1 MALFIS
7 SSFFNPFAFLGESSI
22 FMLDRMVFGTM
33 MFWGFLI
40 LYLVREQK
48 FDRAQ
53 NRLTEELRLREGIK
67 IAESEIRNQIIM
79 INQAAYVLSEKGEYD
94 EDIVRIIR
102 ESTLKMDFQLGLL
115 QSEGYDP
122 RDSDVDNM
130 LMLF

>member
-7 SSFFNPFAFLGESSI
+7 SSFFNPFSFLGESSS
-22 FMLDRMVFGTM
+22 FMLDRVVFGTL
-33 MFWGFLI
+33 MFSGFMI

-48 FDRAQ
+48 FERVQ
-53 NRLTEELRLREGIK
+53 NRLREELRLREGIQ

-79 INQAAYVLSEKGEYD
+79 INQAAYVLSEKGVYD

-102 ESTLKMDFQLGLL
+102 QSTLKMDYQLGLL

-122 RDSDVDNM
+122 RDSDAENM
-130 LMLF
+130 LMMF